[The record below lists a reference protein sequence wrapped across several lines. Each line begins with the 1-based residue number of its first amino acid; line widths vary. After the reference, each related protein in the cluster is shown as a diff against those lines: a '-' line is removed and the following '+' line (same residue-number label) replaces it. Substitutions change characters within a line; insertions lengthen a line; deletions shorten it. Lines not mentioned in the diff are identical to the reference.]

1 MPEHGGTP
9 VAQDRPVRTLSTSL
23 SAAFLAALQV
33 ISAPAFAKAP
43 PAKAPAS
50 PAAAPAAPPAAA
62 PASAPVVTSNNPG
75 TAGDAVF
82 LKDGSILRG
91 TLVELLPGDHCTLQL
106 PTGQTATVQ
115 WGVIMRVERAAAV
128 ASTVIVPSV
137 SVVTAPASSGAT
149 VMVHM
154 DGDMVNLEQRNEAN
168 RGWTVVCTSPCD
180 KSLPLESTYRLTGS
194 GKTNSR
200 PFLLEGKAG
209 DHVLLNVEA
218 GSSGGLGG
226 GIALTAI
233 GGPILLIGLL
243 VIAVGASIAASHTY
257 DSSQGSGIEVA
268 GVVISGVGLAGL
280 IPGIIM
286 ITGNA
291 RTKETQ
297 QNGTA
302 SRTEASAP
310 TRAVWADEAK
320 NTHGPAMPALPSV
333 ALFSG
338 SF

>member
-1 MPEHGGTP
+1 
-9 VAQDRPVRTLSTSL
+9 VRTLSTSF
-23 SAAFLAALQV
+23 SAACLAAIQV
-33 ISAPAFAKAP
+33 ISVPAFAKAP
-43 PAKAPAS
+43 PSKAPAS
-50 PAAAPAAPPAAA
+50 TAAAPPAAPAAA
-62 PASAPVVTSNNPG
+62 PASAPLIVANNPG
-75 TAGDAVF
+75 TAGDAIF
-82 LKDGSILRG
+82 LKDGSVLRG

-115 WGVIMRVERAAAV
+115 WGVILRVERAAAV
-128 ASTVIVPSV
+128 SSTIVVPSV
-137 SVVTAPASSGAT
+137 SVVVTAPASSGAM

-209 DHVLLNVEA
+209 DHVILNVEA

-243 VIAVGASIAASHTY
+243 VIAVGASVASSNTY
-257 DSSQGSGIEVA
+257 SAQNGSGIEVA
-268 GVVISGVGLAGL
+268 GVVISAVGLAGI

-297 QNGTA
+297 QTGTT
-302 SRTEASAP
+302 SRAQANVP

-320 NTHGPAMPALPSV
+320 NSHGPAMPALPSIT
-333 ALFSG
+333 LFSG